1 MGQMLSILFNQP
13 YTLPLYTDAGIQ
25 YIPFHTSFEMPYHEI
40 HRYEPVDDIH
50 KITYPL
56 LHQI

>member
-1 MGQMLSILFNQP
+1 MLSILFNQP